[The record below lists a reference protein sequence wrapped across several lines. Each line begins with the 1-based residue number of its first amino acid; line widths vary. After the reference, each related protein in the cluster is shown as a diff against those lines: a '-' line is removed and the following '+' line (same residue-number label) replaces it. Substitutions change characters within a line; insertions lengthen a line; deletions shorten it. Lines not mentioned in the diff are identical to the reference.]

1 MEHNDNDSETELL
14 GVKPD
19 RGPHSLPQI
28 THERFYNRKLPSSL

>member
-1 MEHNDNDSETELL
+1 MEHNDNESETELP

-28 THERFYNRKLPSSL
+28 TQGGFYNLKLPSSL